1 MQPIEDFEEE
11 IVGDDDD
18 YETGNDPE
26 FAVEPV
32 SESGPTGGPESVDI
46 VDVDSD
52 NDDDYLVED
61 DPSPSQAEEHSGG
74 AVVPQMGGETG
85 SSRVDESG
93 TAVSSEATTS
103 HQVGQFEDAGDDSVV
118 PSTPKLSA
126 GSGSETVTSQVP
138 TFMFQ
143 SATNPE
149 AIGGTSVSGASG
161 TGSTTFGALAAQ
173 ASSSTSGQS
182 GVKGASQEGIDR
194 TSVDILQ
201 FTGGSAATGASTTS
215 TPTGFAAASAPTGFA
230 ALAQMAPTK
239 PLFGGSS
246 TPTPSLFA
254 GAGTAASPL
263 FAGSGAPVFGG
274 SSAPLFGGPA
284 SISKPTA
291 SSTSPGT
298 STGSG
303 GLFSTKSP
311 TQQTAG
317 STPAVAESK
326 PETELGSAEAA
337 GQFTAAN
344 PEVGTSASGA
354 SGTTPEPVGQP
365 IESLSRPRID
375 RGPRLTRTPIVWGQP
390 TGSSS
395 ASQPGSAAGTQA
407 TTAPTVPQIRGRGVA

>member
-1 MQPIEDFEEE
+1 MKKNLLIP
-11 IVGDDDD
+11 
-18 YETGNDPE
+18 
-26 FAVEPV
+26 A
-32 SESGPTGGPESVDI
+32 
-46 VDVDSD
+46 
-52 NDDDYLVED
+52 
-61 DPSPSQAEEHSGG
+61 
-74 AVVPQMGGETG
+74 
-85 SSRVDESG
+85 
-93 TAVSSEATTS
+93 
-103 HQVGQFEDAGDDSVV
+103 
-118 PSTPKLSA
+118 
-126 GSGSETVTSQVP
+126 
-138 TFMFQ
+138 
-143 SATNPE
+143 
-149 AIGGTSVSGASG
+149 
-161 TGSTTFGALAAQ
+161 
-173 ASSSTSGQS
+173 
-182 GVKGASQEGIDR
+182 
-194 TSVDILQ
+194 
-201 FTGGSAATGASTTS
+201 
-215 TPTGFAAASAPTGFA
+215 
-230 ALAQMAPTK
+230 
-239 PLFGGSS
+239 LFGGSS

-254 GAGTAASPL
+254 GAGTTASPL

-274 SSAPLFGGPA
+274 SSAPVFGGPA

-291 SSTSPGT
+291 SSTSPGTT

-317 STPAVAESK
+317 STPAVAEPK

-407 TTAPTVPQIRGRGVA
+407 TTAPTVPQLRGRGVARARRSVYLSYSRVRNKHSPTLTIFDFFPGATVLFRTP

>member
-1 MQPIEDFEEE
+1 MQPIEDEGEFDEEGDPDEPMIMQPIEDFEEE

-149 AIGGTSVSGASG
+149 AIGGTSVSSASG

-201 FTGGSAATGASTTS
+201 FAGGSTAAPST
-215 TPTGFAAASAPTGFA
+215 ASAPTGFA
-230 ALAQMAPTK
+230 ALAQM
-239 PLFGGSS
+239 
-246 TPTPSLFA
+246 
-254 GAGTAASPL
+254 
-263 FAGSGAPVFGG
+263 
-274 SSAPLFGGPA
+274 
-284 SISKPTA
+284 
-291 SSTSPGT
+291 
-298 STGSG
+298 
-303 GLFSTKSP
+303 
-311 TQQTAG
+311 
-317 STPAVAESK
+317 
-326 PETELGSAEAA
+326 
-337 GQFTAAN
+337 
-344 PEVGTSASGA
+344 
-354 SGTTPEPVGQP
+354 
-365 IESLSRPRID
+365 
-375 RGPRLTRTPIVWGQP
+375 
-390 TGSSS
+390 
-395 ASQPGSAAGTQA
+395 
-407 TTAPTVPQIRGRGVA
+407 